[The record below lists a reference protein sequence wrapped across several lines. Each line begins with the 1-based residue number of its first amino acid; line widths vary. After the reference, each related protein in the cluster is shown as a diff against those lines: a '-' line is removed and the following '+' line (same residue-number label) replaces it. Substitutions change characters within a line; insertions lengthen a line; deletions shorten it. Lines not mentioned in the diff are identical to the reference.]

1 MARLIGLFNKG
12 MAETVEMIYEWT
24 GPFVMDS
31 SKAEKAFGWKG
42 TPLQQA
48 LKETV
53 EWCKQDIS
61 EKREVVINRT
71 PVLGE

>member
-1 MARLIGLFNKG
+1 
-12 MAETVEMIYEWT
+12 
-24 GPFVMDS
+24 VMDS